1 MQFSDRAL
9 APNTRVALR
18 VEYHGGAFNGW
29 QAQTKL
35 DVPTVQETLE
45 AGLSKIANAP
55 VKTFCAGRTDT
66 GVHASGQIVHFD
78 DPVGRSLKSWVFGVN
93 SETPDDVSVH
103 WAGEVNPDFHAR
115 FSATSRLYRYVI
127 CNTPTRPAQLTGLV
141 THYKRP
147 LDAYLMN
154 EAAQLLL
161 GENDFSAFRAAS
173 CQSSTPWRDMISISV
188 KRKSDFVWVDLEANA
203 FLHHMVRNIVGSL
216 LLVGAGL
223 REQQWFSQV
232 FNGKDR
238 TVAGDTAAGAGLY
251 LVGVRY
257 PEQCAVPLVADAPTF
272 MTLKI

>member
-1 MQFSDRAL
+1 MQFSDKAL

-18 VEYHGGAFNGW
+18 VEYHGAAFNGW

-35 DVPTVQETLE
+35 SVPTVQEALE
-45 AGLSKIANAP
+45 AGLSKIANTP
-55 VKTFCAGRTDT
+55 IKTSCAGRTDT

-93 SETPDDVSVH
+93 SETPDAVSVH
-103 WAGEVNPDFHAR
+103 WAGEVGPEFHAR

-127 CNTPTRPAQLTGLV
+127 YNTPTRPAQLTGLV

-154 EAAQLLL
+154 EAAQTLL
-161 GENDFSAFRAAS
+161 GENDFSAFRASS
-173 CQSSTPWRDMISISV
+173 CQSSTPWRNMISISV
-188 KRKSDFVWVDLEANA
+188 ERRGDFVWINLEANA

-223 REQQWFSQV
+223 RDQQWFSHV
-232 FNGKDR
+232 FDGKDR
-238 TVAGDTAAGAGLY
+238 TLAGDTAAGAGLY

-257 PEQCAVPLVADAPTF
+257 PGHFNIPLIADAPAF
-272 MTLKI
+272 MSLKI